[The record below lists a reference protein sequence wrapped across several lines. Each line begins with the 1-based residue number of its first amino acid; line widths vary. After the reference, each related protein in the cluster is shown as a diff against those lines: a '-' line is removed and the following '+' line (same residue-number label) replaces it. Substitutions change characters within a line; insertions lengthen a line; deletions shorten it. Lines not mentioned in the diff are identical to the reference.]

1 MDLHNWIASFG
12 LTEFADAFVDPA
24 NVAGHIAYVLLIVS
38 MLMRTMVWL
47 RLFAI
52 AAGTFSAVYYF
63 TLGDFVSFFWE
74 SIFSLVNAVQLLILF
89 IENRRGRFSAEESAF
104 IEKILKGVERAQ
116 VRRLMHLGAWIE
128 VGKDFQL
135 IQEETEPNQLIYI
148 VKGKARVERE
158 GRLVGTAGPG
168 DFLGEMSY
176 LSGRNAT
183 ATVTTETPLRYLAF
197 DRATLRQ
204 HLARNAETRHAME
217 AAFNRNLVEKLVKTS
232 RDLHAS
238 GVVAALDDADGGE
251 HISGGVD
258 GDARATEELLKITG
272 ESDKR

>member
-1 MDLHNWIASFG
+1 MDVHAWITALG
-12 LTEFADAFVDPA
+12 LQEFAEAFIDPA
-24 NVAGHIAYVLLIVS
+24 NLAGHIAYVLLIVS

-63 TLGDFVSFFWE
+63 TLGDLVSFFWE
-74 SIFSLVNAVQLLILF
+74 SIFSLVNAGQLLILF
-89 IENRRGRFSAEESAF
+89 IENRRGRFSAEEHAF
-104 IEKILKGVERAQ
+104 IEKNLKGVERAQ
-116 VRRLMHLGAWIE
+116 VRRLMHLGAWTE

-135 IQEETEPNQLIYI
+135 ILEETEPSQLIYI
-148 VKGKARVERE
+148 VKGRACVERE
-158 GRLVGTAGPG
+158 GRRVGTAGPG

-183 ATVTTETPLRYLAF
+183 ATVTTDTPLRYLAF
-197 DRATLRQ
+197 DRAMLRK
-204 HLARNAETRHAME
+204 HLSRSVETRHAME

-238 GVVAALDDADGGE
+238 GAVPALDVADNDQPISGDAD
-251 HISGGVD
+251 
-258 GDARATEELLKITG
+258 AQATEELLKITG
-272 ESDKR
+272 ESDKP